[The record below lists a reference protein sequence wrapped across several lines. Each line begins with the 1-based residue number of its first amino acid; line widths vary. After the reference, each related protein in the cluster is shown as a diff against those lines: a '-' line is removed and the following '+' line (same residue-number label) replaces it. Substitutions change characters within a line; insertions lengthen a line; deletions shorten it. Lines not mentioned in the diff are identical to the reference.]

1 MRNHKS
7 KETRRH
13 PLRWVSI
20 SASAC
25 ALWCSLCGCASTQ
38 SQPSASAQAE
48 PIEAQ
53 SASRGEFAP
62 DQYEIIFRAARE
74 VLSEYRFGINRVDL
88 SRGILTTHPKR
99 TSGLATLWDREQSS
113 LDQELEDFANQHERE
128 VRITFTVPEEHT
140 QAPATMRVEVM
151 VYRIHRPNWRLEP
164 ESIRLSTHAQSRN
177 TAGQL
182 EKTSFREALTK
193 DNQLADRIAQAIQDR
208 IH

>member
-1 MRNHKS
+1 M
-7 KETRRH
+7 
-13 PLRWVSI
+13 
-20 SASAC
+20 
-25 ALWCSLCGCASTQ
+25 ST
-38 SQPSASAQAE
+38 AAQAE
-48 PIEAQ
+48 PAESQAISQ
-53 SASRGEFAP
+53 IEFAP
-62 DQYEIIFRAARE
+62 DDYEQVFAIARE

-128 VRITFTVPEEHT
+128 VRITFAHT
-140 QAPATMRVEVM
+140 DATQTDQHTTMRVEVM

-177 TAGQL
+177 AAGQL
-182 EKTSFREALTK
+182 EKSSFREALTK

-208 IH
+208 IQ